1 MPATSTVVYRDLD
14 FSPALTESIEKKL
27 AKLNRFSSRIFS
39 SRVVLDT
46 PRQHSLP
53 KTFKGKV
60 FSAHLDIDVNG
71 KPVSIHKDSSSI
83 HLAVK
88 EAFKAAETKL
98 KTINDKTKNPR
109 HTPLTFV
116 DPNDDIDDGIED
128 AFDD

>member
-27 AKLNRFSSRIFS
+27 DKLNRFSSRIFS

-53 KTFKGKV
+53 KNFKGKV

-71 KPVSIHKDSSSI
+71 KPVTIHKDSSSI

-88 EAFKAAETKL
+88 EVFKAAETKL

-109 HTPLTFV
+109 HTPFSFEEPLEDLE
-116 DPNDDIDDGIED
+116 DPLEE
-128 AFDD
+128 

>member
-27 AKLNRFSSRIFS
+27 DKLNRFSSRIFS
-39 SRVVLDT
+39 SRMVLDT

-71 KPVSIHKDSSSI
+71 KPVSIHKDSTSI
-83 HLAVK
+83 HQAVK
-88 EAFKAAETKL
+88 DAFKAAETKL

-109 HTPLTFV
+109 HAPLTFI
-116 DPNDDIDDGIED
+116 DPLDEIDDTIED
-128 AFDD
+128 